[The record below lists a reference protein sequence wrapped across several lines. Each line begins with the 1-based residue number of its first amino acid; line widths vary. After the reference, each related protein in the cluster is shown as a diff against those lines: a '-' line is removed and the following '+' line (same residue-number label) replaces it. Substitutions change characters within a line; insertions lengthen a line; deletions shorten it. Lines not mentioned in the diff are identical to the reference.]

1 MMENIEIFDGTGS
14 NKIRRRRHGS
24 YFHVN
29 TKHRAILMSNDAKI
43 AIFGLERANPSK
55 LIVVHSK
62 IERKWYVAEPAN
74 NLFGNGFEAK
84 PKDPNNRTSVWTVGS
99 PCVDVFKKMIAEM
112 NGGTI
117 NETHVVSLIED
128 PIEYE
133 GMKLF
138 PLELNQ

>member
-1 MMENIEIFDGTGS
+1 MMENIEIFDGAGS
-14 NKIRRRRHGS
+14 NQISRRRHGS

-29 TKHRAILMSNDAKI
+29 TKYRTILMSNDAKI
-43 AIFGLERANPSK
+43 AVFGLDRTQPSK

-74 NLFGNGFEAK
+74 NLFGTGFEAK
-84 PKDPNNRTSVWTVGS
+84 PKNPENRTSVWVIAG

-112 NGGTI
+112 NGGKVAD
-117 NETHVVSLIED
+117 THVVNVGEEAV
-128 PIEYE
+128 EYE

-138 PLELNQ
+138 PLTLNQ